1 MRNLHQSLLRKGGD
15 LHHNLPYKNLLQCH
29 QSRQRHQSHQSRQPQ
44 RKSFKDTA
52 EMTSSYLL
60 PLLACL
66 LFACSSAQKSCRGRC
81 GEAYYRGNACQCDYE
96 CLSHKECCKNYES
109 LCTTGDSCKG
119 RCGEPFKRGQQCHC
133 DIECVKFKQCC
144 PDYEAQ
150 CTVEDTALQP
160 ERTADSPQRTSSLCQ
175 NSQCNKPTECS
186 TEEESNDPPAT
197 TVAPEDDYDP
207 DEGVIVDGAPVPE
220 VASGSEP
227 LPSAAPEDKA
237 MDPGEIEPT
246 LPPVLPEVDP
256 ETNEV
261 VKEALELAETEESSP
276 RLPEEQSASVPSTTI
291 SSSPSQTTQ
300 APPTETTDL
309 KDPPVPEED
318 PESPQAASE
327 SEHSPFSSA
336 STLPPLVTSTKP
348 TTTQQ
353 PSDQPSDQ
361 PPFPTSPAQ
370 AAGSSPTPASEQ
382 PDQDAQANAQS
393 TSDPK
398 TTLPPTAHPNDFEID
413 SSNSTDLKPTNPDQ
427 NEEVLAP
434 ETKPEP
440 QTEQLQLEPSENATS
455 DGVSAT
461 NSGPTE
467 KPSAAEPTKPREDV
481 KDSPSTKA
489 PSATPATPA
498 SEKVDPSPTKA
509 PEKVLDEGSTQDYQA
524 DANNDTNICSGRPVN
539 GLTTLRNG
547 TIVVFRGHYFW
558 TLDSR
563 RNPGPP
569 LGITDVWGIPSP
581 IDTVYTRCNCQGKT
595 YFFKGENYWRF
606 ENGIMD
612 SGFPRPISAGFG
624 LSGQI
629 TAALSMPQY
638 RSRTESVFFFKKGGL
653 AQRYN
658 YRITPQCGRSTAV
671 YTLSKKVKRQADP
684 ELGREIDVRKTWRGF
699 PPAVTSAVSVPSTG
713 GDGYKYYIFSRT
725 KYYSL
730 KMEGDTPVI
739 LTPRDGPGK
748 QKSAKSWFRCPET
761 QRL

>member
-1 MRNLHQSLLRKGGD
+1 MSACQLCR
-15 LHHNLPYKNLLQCH
+15 QCR
-29 QSRQRHQSHQSRQPQ
+29 QSRQSRLPQ

-119 RCGEPFKRGQQCHC
+119 RCGEHFKRGQKCHC

-150 CTVEDTALQP
+150 CTVE
-160 ERTADSPQRTSSLCQ
+160 
-175 NSQCNKPTECS
+175 ECS

-237 MDPGEIEPT
+237 MDPAEIEPT
-246 LPPVLPEVDP
+246 LPPVLPEVET
-256 ETNEV
+256 ETNEA
-261 VKEALELAETEESSP
+261 VKEALELAETEET
-276 RLPEEQSASVPSTTI
+276 LPEEQSASVQSTTN
-291 SSSPSQTTQ
+291 SSSLSQPTQ

-318 PESPQAASE
+318 PENPQAASE

-336 STLPPLVTSTKP
+336 PTLPPLVTSTKP

-353 PSDQPSDQ
+353 PSDQP
-361 PPFPTSPAQ
+361 PFPTSPAQ
-370 AAGSSPTPASEQ
+370 TAGLGPTPAF
-382 PDQDAQANAQS
+382 AQANAQS
-393 TSDPK
+393 TSDPQI
-398 TTLPPTAHPNDFEID
+398 TSPTTAHPNDLEID
-413 SSNSTDLKPTNPDQ
+413 ASNSTDLKTTNPDQ

-440 QTEQLQLEPSENATS
+440 QTEQLQLEPSENTTS
-455 DGVSAT
+455 EGVSAT
-461 NSGPTE
+461 NLDPTE
-467 KPSAAEPTKPREDV
+467 KPSAAEPTKPQENI

-489 PSATPATPA
+489 PSATPA

-524 DANNDTNICSGRPVN
+524 DANNDTNLCSGRPVN

-558 TLDSR
+558 TLDSK

-595 YFFKGENYWRF
+595 YFFKGDNYWRF

-638 RSRTESVFFFKKGGL
+638 RSRKESVFFFKTGGL
-653 AQRYN
+653 AQRYS
-658 YRITPQCGRSTAV
+658 YRITPQCGRNTAV
-671 YTLSKKVKRQADP
+671 YTISKKVKRQADP
-684 ELGREIDVRKTWRGF
+684 ELGQEIDIRKTWRRF
-699 PPAVTSAVSVPSTG
+699 PSAVTSAVSVPSTG

-725 KYYSL
+725 KYYNL
-730 KMEGDTPVI
+730 KMEGNTPVI

-761 QRL
+761 

>member
-1 MRNLHQSLLRKGGD
+1 MAQFK
-15 LHHNLPYKNLLQCH
+15 LPG
-29 QSRQRHQSHQSRQPQ
+29 R
-44 RKSFKDTA
+44 D
-52 EMTSSYLL
+52 
-60 PLLACL
+60 
-66 LFACSSAQKSCRGRC
+66 KSCRGRC

-119 RCGEPFKRGQQCHC
+119 RCGEHFKRGQVCHC

-150 CTVEDTALQP
+150 CTVED
-160 ERTADSPQRTSSLCQ
+160 
-175 NSQCNKPTECS
+175 
-186 TEEESNDPPAT
+186 
-197 TVAPEDDYDP
+197 DYDP
-207 DEGVIVDGAPVPE
+207 DEEVIIDGTPVPE
-220 VASGSEP
+220 VASGSES

-237 MDPGEIEPT
+237 MDSAEIEPT
-246 LPPVLPEVDP
+246 LPPVLPED
-256 ETNEV
+256 N
-261 VKEALELAETEESSP
+261 
-276 RLPEEQSASVPSTTI
+276 
-291 SSSPSQTTQ
+291 
-300 APPTETTDL
+300 TDL
-309 KDPPVPEED
+309 KDLPVPEEN

-327 SEHSPFSSA
+327 SEHSPIPSPP
-336 STLPPLVTSTKP
+336 TLPPLVTSTKP

-353 PSDQPSDQ
+353 PSDQPL
-361 PPFPTSPAQ
+361 FPTSP
-370 AAGSSPTPASEQ
+370 GLGPTPAS
-382 PDQDAQANAQS
+382 DQDAQANIES

-398 TTLPPTAHPNDFEID
+398 TTLPTTAHPSDLEID
-413 SSNSTDLKPTNPDQ
+413 ASNPTELKPTSPDQ
-427 NEEVLAP
+427 TEGVLAP

-440 QTEQLQLEPSENATS
+440 QTEQLQLEPSENAKGCE
-455 DGVSAT
+455 GVSAT
-461 NSGPTE
+461 NLDPTE
-467 KPSAAEPTKPREDV
+467 KPSAAEPTKPQENI

-489 PSATPATPA
+489 PSATPA

-509 PEKVLDEGSTQDYQA
+509 PEKPTKPKVLDEGSTQDYQA
-524 DANNDTNICSGRPVN
+524 DANNDTNLCSGRPVN

-581 IDTVYTRCNCQGKT
+581 IDTVYTRCNCEGKT
-595 YFFKGENYWRF
+595 YFFKGDNYWRF

-612 SGFPRPISAGFG
+612 AGFPRPVSAGFG

-638 RSRTESVFFFKKGGL
+638 RSRKESVFFFKKGGL
-653 AQRYN
+653 AQRYS
-658 YRITPQCGRSTAV
+658 YRITPQCGRNTAV
-671 YTLSKKVKRQADP
+671 YTVSMKVKRQADP
-684 ELGREIDVRKTWRGF
+684 ELGPEIDIRKTWRGF
-699 PPAVTSAVSVPSTG
+699 PSTVTSAVSVPSSG

-730 KMEGDTPVI
+730 KMEGNTPVI

-761 QRL
+761 QSL